1 MSLRTGPMGGALDGL
16 SAEAGLALPEK
27 DRWTWEGVYPFI
39 GLRKIPPDI

>member
-16 SAEAGLALPEK
+16 SAGAGLALPEK
-27 DRWTWEGVYPFI
+27 DRRTWEEVYPFM